1 LVMLVFP
8 QKLAPIGAQIASGIH
23 PNCPRHRASG
33 PLSARLGKFGPLQR
47 GEPLDRSSSQD
58 RLEVKTT
65 RTANQEGQESFFNA
79 KGSWRQGWIAGLT
92 HRNGCQAGEAGR
104 SKACLADYPGNTP
117 GVRYRTNIFGF
128 SWIWQRTSGPA
139 STR

>member
-1 LVMLVFP
+1 LPTPSSFWTAVGT
-8 QKLAPIGAQIASGIH
+8 ARQI
-23 PNCPRHRASG
+23 
-33 PLSARLGKFGPLQR
+33 
-47 GEPLDRSSSQD
+47 RSSATWGAFGQD